1 MKKWISHHDS
11 DSGIGQPAKGGGTWG
26 DAFDLFVYYEHG
38 GDFNRAVRAAG
49 ELFTTVDPAT
59 GQTVT
64 LSKLNQREYKRQQ
77 DQSLLQTMS
86 QGVDREINAK
96 RGLIPAGSTAIDP
109 GRIAAR
115 AEQILKDRAA
125 PAQFNLKHLPDDF
138 RRYVADICQRTDTDP
153 IIIVMA
159 VLVSIG
165 ALLNVRAYIPSGV
178 YFSTLYPVLWVLIQ
192 DGSGAF
198 KTTGLNK
205 GTRMIWQKVGE
216 IHDRI
221 ELLEEKKKQYG
232 PSDAEKHN
240 EIVARI
246 KQEQYS
252 SPLMPNKASAEGLL
266 ELMEHGHRG
275 AILCSEIGEWL
286 ANMGKTH
293 NAGLK
298 PLFTELFDVP
308 KQYSYMTRGGGH
320 MIIKRPFA
328 SIMGL
333 STPQWIHDNVSLKDV
348 GSGFFARF
356 LLFAPPEKRVIPPA
370 LPRITKP
377 IDRTFEERARAR
389 IDSITDQA
397 FDLTPEAREAFEAVH
412 LGIYEGMDKQ
422 CTPEERDLL
431 SPYAKRWSP
440 YILKL
445 ALIFQVLDDPKADIG
460 IDAIIPAAALVEYAM
475 ESTIYLFR
483 GDLGLSP
490 FQRDC
495 EAVLKFIAKRGGDIE
510 RQALLSSKVL
520 TGGAK
525 DYDEVLTM
533 LAEGGQINIH
543 IPANGE
549 KKCERYTI
557 V

>member
-1 MKKWISHHDS
+1 MR
-11 DSGIGQPAKGGGTWG
+11 GQDAGADPGADFQGTGNKGQKT
-26 DAFDLFVYYEHG
+26 
-38 GDFNRAVRAAG
+38 
-49 ELFTTVDPAT
+49 
-59 GQTVT
+59 Q
-64 LSKLNQREYKRQQ
+64 
-77 DQSLLQTMS
+77 
-86 QGVDREINAK
+86 
-96 RGLIPAGSTAIDP
+96 AGSDPVGTIDP
-109 GRIAAR
+109 GRTAAR

-125 PAQFNLKHLPDDF
+125 PAQFNLKHLPGDF
-138 RRYVADICQRTDTDP
+138 RRYVTDICQRTDTDP
-153 IIIVMA
+153 IIIIMA

-205 GTRMIWQKVGE
+205 GTRMIWQRVGE
-216 IHDRI
+216 IQDLI
-221 ELLEEKKKQYG
+221 QLLEAEKEQYG
-232 PSDAEKHN
+232 VDQAQKHN
-240 EIVARI
+240 EIAARI
-246 KQEQYS
+246 KRELYS

-266 ELMEHGHRG
+266 ELMEHGQRG
-275 AILCSEIGEWL
+275 AVLCSEFGEWL

-298 PLFTELFDVP
+298 ALFTELFDVP

-320 MIIKRPFA
+320 MIIKRPFI

-333 STPQWIHDNVSLKDV
+333 STPQWIHDNVTLGDV
-348 GSGFFARF
+348 GSGFFARD
-356 LLFAPPEKRVIPPA
+356 LIYTPPEKRVIPPA

-389 IDSITDQA
+389 IDSITDRA

-412 LGIYEGMDKQ
+412 QGIYEAMDKQ
-422 CTPEERDLL
+422 CTPEERALL

-440 YILKL
+440 YVLKL

-460 IDAIIPAAALVEYAM
+460 IDAIIPAAAIVEYAM

-495 EAVLKFIAKRGGDIE
+495 EAVLKFIAKRGGDLE

-525 DYDEVLTM
+525 EYDEVLTM
-533 LAEGGQINIH
+533 LVQGGQINIH
-543 IPANGE
+543 TPATGG
-549 KKCERYTI
+549 KKCERITI